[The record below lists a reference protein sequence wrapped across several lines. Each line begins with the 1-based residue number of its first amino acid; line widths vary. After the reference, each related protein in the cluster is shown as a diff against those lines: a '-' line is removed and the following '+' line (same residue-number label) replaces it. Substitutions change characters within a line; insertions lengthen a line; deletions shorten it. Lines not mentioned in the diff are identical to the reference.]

1 MNEQLHNA
9 IMLLHA
15 LRKNDTSDVNKYRK
29 LTGIQDKDYKKLAAI
44 LRFWQI
50 GMANSYEE
58 ALTLYKEDIKRTK
71 QLDKAGEDFYL
82 DMKITQWSKDS
93 VDAQNA
99 ARDREV
105 YGFYDDEA
113 AKMKAKCDVLR
124 EKIKKLRG
132 Y

>member
-29 LTGIQDKDYKKLAAI
+29 LTGIQEKDYKKLAAI

-58 ALTLYKEDIKRTK
+58 ALALYKEDIKRTK